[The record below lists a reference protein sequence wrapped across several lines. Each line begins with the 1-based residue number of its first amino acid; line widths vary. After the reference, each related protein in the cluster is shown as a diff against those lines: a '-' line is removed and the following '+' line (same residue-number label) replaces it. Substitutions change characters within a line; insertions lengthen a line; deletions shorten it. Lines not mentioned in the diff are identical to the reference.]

1 METVEMV
8 PVGYVNR
15 LSNPTQISATETAEL
30 EMPVFGASEV
40 ERWKKIAQYRY
51 MIIREMKAEIGDA
64 LDLIGELRSAATVQA
79 AT

>member
-1 METVEMV
+1 METLDMV

-30 EMPVFGASEV
+30 EMPVFSASEV
-40 ERWKKIAQYRY
+40 ERWKKISQDRY
-51 MIIREMKAEIGDA
+51 MIIREMKAELGDA

-79 AT
+79 SK